1 VSEPPRRASERAGG
15 RPEFTRTPPPTIN
28 TRPLRIVIGLFAV
41 LLVAG
46 FTVYELTTR
55 HVRSP
60 AAAVGHRLQYFAA
73 PLAASTLNG
82 DANLNPPC
90 TLGHHDPRALNVC
103 LILQHRPLAL
113 AFFAT
118 GSKTCE
124 REVSALQ
131 RVAGQLPPGRVAV
144 AAVGVGS
151 SHAATRAAVRSHHW
165 RIPVAYDADGAVG
178 AAYDVQVCPV
188 VELVHRGGVVEG
200 VLIGN
205 HWLSSSALAPR
216 VRALLAG

>member
-1 VSEPPRRASERAGG
+1 
-15 RPEFTRTPPPTIN
+15 
-28 TRPLRIVIGLFAV
+28 VIGLFAV
-41 LLVAG
+41 VLIVA

-55 HVRSP
+55 HARSP
-60 AAAVGHRLQYFAA
+60 AVAAGHRLQYFSA

-90 TLGHHDPRALNVC
+90 TLRHHDPRVLNVC
-103 LILQHRPLAL
+103 LIAKRTPLVL

-131 RVAGQLPPGRVAV
+131 KVASQLPAGRVAV
-144 AAVGVGS
+144 AAVAVAS
-151 SHAATRAAVRSHHW
+151 SHSDTRAAVRAHHW
-165 RIPVAYDADGAVG
+165 TIPVAYDADGAIG

-188 VELVHRGGVVEG
+188 VELARRGGVVSG

-205 HWLSSSALAPR
+205 HWLSSTALAGR